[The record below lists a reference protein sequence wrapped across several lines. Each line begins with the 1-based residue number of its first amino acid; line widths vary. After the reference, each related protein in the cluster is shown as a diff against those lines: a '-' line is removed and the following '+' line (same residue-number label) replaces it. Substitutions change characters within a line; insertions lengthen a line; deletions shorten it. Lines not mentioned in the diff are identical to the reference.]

1 MTFSHAP
8 QEPVTT
14 TAPDS
19 WTVRTI
25 DEAEIPAFRQVA
37 SEALNIPLA
46 RQRIPL
52 SQELIDSGRALAAD
66 LDGHIVGTTVAHPF
80 TMTLPGGPRPVAGVS
95 AVGVSPTH
103 RRRGA
108 LSALMRRQL
117 ADLRSGNEAVAALF
131 ASEGGIYRRFGYGPA
146 SRAGRV
152 VVRVREAALRRDV
165 PRDPGLRIRLCDPE
179 DVREQLGSVHRAAA
193 LERVGEFQRDGHW
206 WDKVL
211 SDSQDQQDGCTGLRC
226 ALVEGDQGPQ
236 GYALYRVK
244 QQWDE
249 HWVADSRLWLR
260 EVYATTPAARALLWE
275 HVLTRDLV
283 STVTADS
290 LARDD
295 ALYWLLSDP
304 HQARTTVSHGL
315 WVRLV
320 DVRRAL
326 EQRSYAAP
334 VDMTLEVTDATCPEN
349 AGRWHLSAGPDGA
362 HCASTDRGADLSVD
376 VAELGAAYLGDVRL
390 GSHRAA
396 GLLTEHTDGA
406 VERLDT
412 ALSRSADAH
421 CRLVF

>member
-8 QEPVTT
+8 QGPVSTT
-14 TAPDS
+14 GSSP

-25 DEAEIPAFRQVA
+25 EEAEVPAFRRVVG
-37 SEALNIPLA
+37 EALNIPLA
-46 RQRIPL
+46 RQQGAL
-52 SQELIDSGRALAAD
+52 SPELIKGGRTLAAD

-103 RRRGA
+103 RRRGV

-117 ADLRSGNEAVAALF
+117 ADIRSGNEALAALF

-146 SRAGRV
+146 ARAGRV
-152 VVRVREAALRRDV
+152 VIRSREAALRRDV
-165 PRDPGLRIRLCDPE
+165 PRDPGLRVRLCDPQ
-179 DVREQLGSVHRAAA
+179 DVHEQLAHVHRAAA
-193 LERVGEFQRDGHW
+193 LERVGEFQRDSHW
-206 WDKVL
+206 WDKAL
-211 SDSQDQQDGCTGLRC
+211 SDPEDQRNGYTTLRC
-226 ALVEGDQGPQ
+226 ALVEGEQGPQ

-249 HWVADSRLWLR
+249 HWVADSHLWLR
-260 EVYATTPAARALLWE
+260 EAYATTPAARVLLWE

-283 STVTADS
+283 STVTVDS

-304 HQARTTVSHGL
+304 HQARTTVSDGL
-315 WVRLV
+315 WIRLV
-320 DVRRAL
+320 DVQRAL

-334 VDMTLEVTDATCPEN
+334 VDVTLGVTDATCPEN
-349 AGRWHLSAGPDGA
+349 AGHWHLSAGPDGTR
-362 HCASTDRGADLSVD
+362 CTSTDRAVDLSVD

-390 GSHRAA
+390 GSHREA
-396 GLLTEHTDGA
+396 GLLTEHTSGA
-406 VERLDT
+406 VERLDA
-412 ALSRSADAH
+412 ALSRSTSAH
-421 CRLVF
+421 CGLVF